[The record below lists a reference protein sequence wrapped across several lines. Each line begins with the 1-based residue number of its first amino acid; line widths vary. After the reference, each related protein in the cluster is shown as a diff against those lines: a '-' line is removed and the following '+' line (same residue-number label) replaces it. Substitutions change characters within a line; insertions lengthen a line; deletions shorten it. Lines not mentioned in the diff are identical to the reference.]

1 VSRLILG
8 VTGNTASGKSL
19 VAQLF
24 REKGCALI
32 DADKIAHG
40 LYASNPSL
48 VRQITLEFGDDVL
61 HPDGSLNRKRL
72 GQRVFGDP
80 LALAALNRIV
90 HPHLL
95 IELREQ
101 ILTTLKVMNN
111 VVVDAALIVE
121 WGIQREFDHLVMVTS
136 PAPQRLIRLMER
148 DGLSRDEAEAR
159 IRSQMPEEEKRKS
172 AEFVIENDGDE
183 EGLRGKVDA
192 VWADIVARQN
202 S

>member
-48 VRQITLEFGDDVL
+48 VRQITLEFGEDVL

-80 LALAALNRIV
+80 LALAALNRLV

>member
-1 VSRLILG
+1 MARLTLA

-19 VAQLF
+19 VAQMF
-24 REKGCALI
+24 RDKGCALI
-32 DADKIAHG
+32 DADKVAHG

-48 VRQITLEFGDDVL
+48 VRQITLEFGEDVL

-72 GQRVFGDP
+72 GQHVFGDP
-80 LALAALNRIV
+80 RALAALNRLV

-101 ILTTLKVMNN
+101 ILSTLKVMNN

-136 PAPQRLIRLMER
+136 PEPQRLARLMER

-159 IRSQMPEEEKRKS
+159 IRSQMPEEEKRKV

-183 EGLRGKVDA
+183 EGLRRKVEA
-192 VWADIVARQN
+192 VWEKVGG
-202 S
+202 

>member
-1 VSRLILG
+1 MSRLTLG

-48 VRQITLEFGDDVL
+48 VRQITLEFGEDVL

-80 LALAALNRIV
+80 LALAALNRLV

-111 VVVDAALIVE
+111 VGVEAALIVE

>member
-48 VRQITLEFGDDVL
+48 VRQITLEFGEDVL

-80 LALAALNRIV
+80 LALAALNRLV

-136 PAPQRLIRLMER
+136 PAPQRLVRLMER

>member
-48 VRQITLEFGDDVL
+48 VRQITLEFGEDVL

-80 LALAALNRIV
+80 LALAALNRLV

-159 IRSQMPEEEKRKS
+159 IRSQMPEEEMRKS

>member
-1 VSRLILG
+1 MRLTLG

-40 LYASNPSL
+40 LYSSNPSL
-48 VRQITLEFGDDVL
+48 VRQITLEFGEDVL

-80 LALAALNRIV
+80 LALAALNRLV

-101 ILTTLKVMNN
+101 ILTTLKVMNK

-136 PAPQRLIRLMER
+136 PAPQRLVRLMER

>member
-1 VSRLILG
+1 MTTLA

-19 VAQLF
+19 VAGFF

-32 DADKIAHG
+32 DADKVAHE

-48 VRQITLEFGDDVL
+48 VRQIALEFGDDIL

-80 LALAALNRIV
+80 AALAALNRLV

-95 IELREQ
+95 IALREQ
-101 ILTTLKVMNN
+101 IISARKVMNN
-111 VVVDAALIVE
+111 VVVDAALIFE
-121 WGIQREFDHLVMVTS
+121 WGMQREFDHVVLVVALES
-136 PAPQRLIRLMER
+136 DRLARLMTR

-159 IRSQMPEEEKRKS
+159 VRSQMPEEEKRKL
-172 AEFVIENDGDE
+172 AGLVIENDGDE
-183 EGLRGKVDA
+183 EALRAKVDQ
-192 VWADIVARQN
+192 VWASLGD
-202 S
+202 